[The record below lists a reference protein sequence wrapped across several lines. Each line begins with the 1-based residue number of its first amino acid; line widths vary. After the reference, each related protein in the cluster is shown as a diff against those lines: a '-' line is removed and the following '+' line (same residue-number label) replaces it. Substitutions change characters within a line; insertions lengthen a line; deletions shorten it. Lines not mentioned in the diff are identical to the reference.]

1 MDALRLP
8 TIASGLMGSSG
19 GKVKVISPEDSEASD
34 EGPDFHPASNDHDD
48 DESSSDNSG
57 YSNESNTVDHLVM
70 NNEKV

>member
-1 MDALRLP
+1 
-8 TIASGLMGSSG
+8 MGSSG

-34 EGPDFHPASNDHDD
+34 EDPDFNPASNDDDD
-48 DESSSDNSG
+48 DESSSENSG